1 MVKAAAWR
9 SDTVLL
15 PAFLLVGNCCSRAAM
30 GKLDFWKVVV
40 NTLVAKAN
48 GGNPHLQEGY
58 RTDSLHAAARV
69 QVELPERVF
78 RLQHL
83 AVSSSPSSAF
93 PL

>member
-1 MVKAAAWR
+1 MLLLGGAVCFYSPVFYLWVIAAA
-9 SDTVLL
+9 
-15 PAFLLVGNCCSRAAM
+15 GQM

-48 GGNPHLQEGY
+48 SGSPHLQEGY
-58 RTDSLHAAARV
+58 RADSLNATARAKV
-69 QVELPERVF
+69 KLPERVF
-78 RLQHL
+78 RLLHV